1 MFARAWYLRFFVAM
15 VYLFLY
21 IPIVVLIVFSFN
33 AGLYSID
40 WLGFSTKW
48 YSAVLSSPEVGNA
61 LFNSLVVAFFS
72 VLLSVTLGAC
82 YVFYGP
88 HLKLN
93 QLAFLFYLSLAVPE
107 IVLAAG
113 LLSMFVMLGVSC
125 GLVTLVVAHTILG
138 LGYVIPVVG
147 ARLQELDSRLLE
159 ASYDLGATR
168 FQTFRYI
175 VLPFLAPSLI
185 ASALLVFILSLDD
198 FVLSFFCSGPSTQTL
213 PVYLFALIRAGASPM
228 VNVISTIMLVVSAAV
243 VALFSWVEFGRRQ

>member
-1 MFARAWYLRFFVAM
+1 MFARAWYLQCFVTM
-15 VYLFLY
+15 IYLFLY
-21 IPIVVLIVFSFN
+21 LPIAILILFSFN

-48 YSAVLSSPEVGNA
+48 YSAVLHSPEVANA
-61 LFNSLVVAFFS
+61 LFNSLVVALCA
-72 VLLSVTLGAC
+72 VVLSVTLGAC

-88 HLKLN
+88 QVGLDKL
-93 QLAFLFYLSLAVPE
+93 ASLFYLSLAVPE

-113 LLSMFVMLGVSC
+113 LLSMFVMFGVSC

-138 LGYVIPVVG
+138 LGYVIPVIG
-147 ARLQELDSRLLE
+147 ARLQELDSKLLE
-159 ASYDLGATR
+159 ASYDLGATK

-228 VNVISTIMLVVSAAV
+228 VNVISTLMLVVSAAV
-243 VALFSWVEFGRRQ
+243 VALFSWVEFGRKE